1 MPYCRKS
8 GNVISDDENLFLR
21 DRCISCAKPY
31 IIFYAVLIIIIII
44 VVGIVSSLT

>member
-1 MPYCRKS
+1 MHYCRNC

-21 DRCISCAKPY
+21 GRCISCAKPY
-31 IIFYAVLIIIIII
+31 IIFYAVSIIIII